1 MVPAIRIALND
12 FMKLPPKWSRLR
24 DVNLPG
30 PSAGAIDYIAGSA
43 RMKSITFILK

>member
-24 DVNLPG
+24 DVSFPG
-30 PSAGAIDYIAGSA
+30 PSAGAIDYIA
-43 RMKSITFILK
+43 L